1 MAQNGDEKVES
12 VGLVIGWV
20 KEMRGREDSRT
31 RCEVLA
37 WTAGEEVVSLPDK
50 SLLEKQRF

>member
-37 WTAGEEVVSLPDK
+37 
-50 SLLEKQRF
+50 